1 MTAAGLVLASFLVSL
16 DQTVGRVAGALRGGE
31 HLASGLLG
39 AARESLAG
47 ATQASFLFV
56 LVAAAVS
63 VAGAPIMEN
72 FRPVLREPPPRTPP
86 ALLRERCPRG
96 GRGKGDGTRPPQEW
110 AVLDGRDATARRGT
124 KVTGGR
130 KVGAA

>member
-31 HLASGLLG
+31 HLASGFLG
-39 AARESLAG
+39 AARKSLAG

-63 VAGAPIMEN
+63 VAGAP
-72 FRPVLREPPPRTPP
+72 VLHEPPPRTPP
-86 ALLRERCPRG
+86 APLQERCARG
-96 GRGKGDGTRPPQEW
+96 GRGRGDGTHPPQEW